1 MRTAFI
7 KELIEEAKINN
18 SIFLIVADLG
28 FSVVEPFAEQFP
40 DRFLNVGIAEQN
52 MAGIASGLAME
63 GYNVYIYSIG
73 NFPTLR
79 CMEQIRYD
87 ICYHNVNVKIIAVG
101 GGYAYASLGA
111 SHHATEEI
119 GMLRTIPNMMVCS
132 PGDPEEMR
140 AITRFTSNHTGPCY
154 IRIGKAGE
162 PEVHQKLNSSIKTI
176 NGGDILNVI
185 SGKDVAVFSSGAML
199 DYSANYILNNK
210 LNASLYSFPF
220 IKPLNIELLINIIQ
234 RYKRIITIEEHQLNC
249 GFGSSILEHI
259 NDLKE
264 KNIQITYPEIK
275 RIGINNTFYSVAG
288 TQEYLRK
295 LATIEL
301 DLKYFEFN

>member
-7 KELIEEAKINN
+7 KELVKEAKINK

-63 GYNVYIYSIG
+63 GYNVFIYSIG

-119 GMLRTIPNMMVCS
+119 GMLRTIPNIMVCS

-140 AITRFTSNHTGPCY
+140 AITRFTSNHAGPCY

-162 PEVHQKLNSSIKTI
+162 PEVHQKFNKSISSIK
-176 NGGDILNVI
+176 GGDILNVI
-185 SGKDVAVFSSGAML
+185 SGKDIAVFSSGAML
-199 DYSANYILNNK
+199 DYSANYILNYK
-210 LNASLYSFPF
+210 LSASLYSFPF
-220 IKPLNIELLINIIQ
+220 IKPIDNAQFVDIIKK
-234 RYKRIITIEEHQLNC
+234 YKRIITIEEHQLNG

-264 KNIQITYPEIK
+264 KNVSIPFPEIK
-275 RIGINNTFYSVAG
+275 RIGINNSFYSVAG
-288 TQEYLRK
+288 TQDYLRK
-295 LATIEL
+295 LAGIEL
-301 DLKYFEFN
+301 DIKCFEL